1 MKKIIPFS
9 PPDIT
14 DSEIDAAVKVL
25 KSGWITSGVV
35 NKEFEEELTKY
46 IEVKRVKLL
55 SSATSSMELALKIFG
70 IGEGDEVIVPA
81 YTYASTANVAVHL
94 GAKVVFL
101 DAANSNNDKSDFNI
115 DLKKLENAITEKTKA
130 VISVDIGGFPCDYDA
145 IKNIL
150 ENKKSLFKP
159 SNNKYQKELKR
170 ILFLSD
176 AAHSIGAIYKS
187 KRVGSQADFTSF
199 SFHAVKNITTAEGGA
214 LAFNDIGN
222 IKAGD
227 IYKEISIW
235 ALNGQNKSAFDK
247 DKGGANSWKYNIEC
261 IGYKCNLS
269 DLHAAVGL
277 SQLRR
282 YDKMLENRK
291 KIASIYNDILSKNN
305 KIIIPELK
313 NDYSESS
320 YHLYLIRIKDF
331 EEENRDA
338 FIEKMF
344 KLGIILNVHYLP
356 LPFQKAYID
365 LGYDINDYNNAY
377 NLYKNEITLPLYSSL
392 NEEDARYIANNIV
405 EYLNKINS

>member
-14 DSEIDAAVKVL
+14 DNEIDAVVKVL
-25 KSGWITSGVV
+25 KSGWITSGAV
-35 NKEFEEELTKY
+35 NREFEEELSKY
-46 IEVKRVKLL
+46 INVRRVKLL

-70 IGEGDEVIVPA
+70 IGKGDEVIVPA
-81 YTYASTANVAVHL
+81 YTYASTSNVAVHL

-101 DAANSNNDKSDFNI
+101 DASDKNNDFNI
-115 DLKKLENAITEKTKA
+115 DIEKLEKAITEKTKA
-130 VISVDIGGFPCDYDA
+130 IISVDVGGFPCDYDA
-145 IKNIL
+145 IINIL

-159 SNNKYQKELKR
+159 SDNKYQRELKR

-176 AAHSIGAIYKS
+176 SAHSIGAIYKG
-187 KRVGSQADFTSF
+187 KKAGSQADFTSF

-222 IKAGD
+222 IKADD
-227 IYKEISIW
+227 IYKELSIW

-247 DKGGANSWKYNIEC
+247 DRGGKSSWKYDIEC

-269 DLHAAVGL
+269 DLHAAIGL

-282 YDKMLENRK
+282 YDKMLANRK
-291 KIASIYNDILSKNN
+291 KIAKIYDDILSKNN
-305 KIIIPELK
+305 KIILPKLK

-331 EEENRDA
+331 EEKDRDLL
-338 FIEKMF
+338 IEKMF
-344 KLGIILNVHYLP
+344 ELGIILNVHYLP

-365 LGYDINDYNNAY
+365 LGYNIKDYSNAY
-377 NLYKNEITLPLYSSL
+377 NLYKNEISLPLYSSL
-392 NEEDARYIANNIV
+392 NEDDAKYIASSIARCLV
-405 EYLNKINS
+405 

>member
-14 DSEIDAAVKVL
+14 GNEIDAVVKVL
-25 KSGWITSGVV
+25 KSGWITSGAV
-35 NKEFEEELTKY
+35 NREFEEELSKY
-46 IEVKRVKLL
+46 IDVRRVKLL

-70 IGEGDEVIVPA
+70 IGKGDEVIVPA
-81 YTYASTANVAVHL
+81 YTYASTSNVAVHL

-101 DAANSNNDKSDFNI
+101 DASDKNNDFNI
-115 DLKKLENAITEKTKA
+115 DIEKLEKAITEKTKA
-130 VISVDIGGFPCDYDA
+130 IISVDVGGFPCDYDA
-145 IKNIL
+145 IINIL

-159 SNNKYQKELKR
+159 SDNKYQRELKR

-176 AAHSIGAIYKS
+176 SAHSIGAIYKG
-187 KRVGSQADFTSF
+187 KKAGSQADFTSF

-222 IKAGD
+222 IKADD
-227 IYKEISIW
+227 IYKELSIW

-247 DKGGANSWKYNIEC
+247 DRGGKSSWKYDIEC

-269 DLHAAVGL
+269 DLHAAIGL

-282 YDKMLENRK
+282 YDKMLANRK
-291 KIASIYNDILSKNN
+291 KIAKIYDDILSKND
-305 KIIIPELK
+305 KIILPKLK

-331 EEENRDA
+331 EEKDRDLL
-338 FIEKMF
+338 IEKMF
-344 KLGIILNVHYLP
+344 ELGIILNVHYLP

-365 LGYDINDYNNAY
+365 LGYNIKDYSNAY
-377 NLYKNEITLPLYSSL
+377 NLYKNEISLPLYSSL
-392 NEEDARYIANNIV
+392 NEDDAKYIASSIIK
-405 EYLNKINS
+405 YLSK

>member
-14 DSEIDAAVKVL
+14 GNEIDAVVKVL
-25 KSGWITSGVV
+25 KSGWITSGAV
-35 NKEFEEELTKY
+35 NREFEEELSKY
-46 IEVKRVKLL
+46 IDVRRIKLL

-70 IGEGDEVIVPA
+70 IGKGDEVIVPA
-81 YTYASTANVAVHL
+81 YTYASTSNVAVHI

-101 DAANSNNDKSDFNI
+101 DASDKNNDFNI
-115 DLKKLENAITEKTKA
+115 DIEKLEKAINEKTKA
-130 VISVDIGGFPCDYDA
+130 IISVDVGGFPCDYDA
-145 IKNIL
+145 IINIL

-159 SNNKYQKELKR
+159 SDNKYQRELKR

-176 AAHSIGAIYKS
+176 SAHSIGAIYKG
-187 KRVGSQADFTSF
+187 KKAGSQADFTSF

-222 IKAGD
+222 IKADD
-227 IYKEISIW
+227 IYKELSIW
-235 ALNGQNKSAFDK
+235 ALNGQSKSAFDK
-247 DKGGANSWKYNIEC
+247 NKGGKSSWKYDIEC

-269 DLHAAVGL
+269 DLHAAIGL

-282 YDKMLENRK
+282 YDKMLANRK
-291 KIASIYNDILSKNN
+291 KIAKIYDDILSKND
-305 KIIIPELK
+305 KIILPKLK

-331 EEENRDA
+331 EEKDRDLL
-338 FIEKMF
+338 IEKMF
-344 KLGIILNVHYLP
+344 ELGIILNVHYLP

-365 LGYDINDYNNAY
+365 LGYNIKDYSNAY
-377 NLYKNEITLPLYSSL
+377 NLYKNEISLPLYSSL
-392 NEEDARYIANNIV
+392 NEADAKYIASSIARYLI
-405 EYLNKINS
+405 

>member
-14 DSEIDAAVKVL
+14 ESEINAVVKVL
-25 KSGWITSGVV
+25 KSGWITSGAV
-35 NKEFEEELTKY
+35 NKEFEEELSKY
-46 IEVKRVKLL
+46 LEVKRVKLL

-81 YTYASTANVAVHL
+81 YTYASTSNIVFHL
-94 GAKVVFL
+94 GAKAVFL
-101 DAANSNNDKSDFNI
+101 DAADSINKSDFNI

-130 VISVDIGGFPCDYDA
+130 IISVDIGGFPCDYDE

-150 ENKKSLFKP
+150 EKKKKLFKP
-159 SNNKYQKELKR
+159 SNNKYQKELNR

-176 AAHSIGAIYKS
+176 AAHSIGAIYKN

-222 IKAGD
+222 IKADD

-277 SQLRR
+277 SQFRR

-291 KIASIYNDILSKNN
+291 KIANVYNEILSKND

-313 NDYSESS
+313 NDYCESS

-331 EEENRDA
+331 EESERDEL
-338 FIEKMF
+338 IEKMF
-344 KLGIILNVHYLP
+344 ELGIILNVHYLP

-365 LGYDINDYNNAY
+365 LGYNINDYNNAF

-392 NEEDARYIANNIV
+392 SEEDARFIAGSIA
-405 EYLNKINS
+405 EYLS

>member
-14 DSEIDAAVKVL
+14 ESEIDAVIKVL
-25 KSGWITSGVV
+25 KSGWITSGAV
-35 NKEFEEELTKY
+35 NKEFEEELSKY
-46 IEVKRVKLL
+46 LDVKRVKLL
-55 SSATSSMELALKIFG
+55 SSATSSMELSLKIFG

-81 YTYASTANVAVHL
+81 YTYASTSNVVFHL

-101 DAANSNNDKSDFNI
+101 DVADSVNKSDFNI

-130 VISVDIGGFPCDYDA
+130 IISVDIGGFPCDYDA
-145 IKNIL
+145 IKNVL
-150 ENKKSLFKP
+150 EKKKKLFKP
-159 SNNKYQKELKR
+159 SNNKYQKELNR

-176 AAHSIGAIYKS
+176 AAHSIGAIYKN

-222 IKAGD
+222 IKADD

-277 SQLRR
+277 SQFRR

-291 KIASIYNDILSKNN
+291 KIAGIYNEILSKND

-313 NDYSESS
+313 NDYCESS

-331 EEENRDA
+331 EESERDA
-338 FIEKMF
+338 LIEKMF
-344 KLGIILNVHYLP
+344 ELGIILNVHYLP

-365 LGYDINDYNNAY
+365 LGYNIDDYNNAF

-392 NEEDARYIANNIV
+392 SEDDARFIASSIA
-405 EYLNKINS
+405 EYLS

>member
-14 DSEIDAAVKVL
+14 GNEIDAVVKVL
-25 KSGWITSGVV
+25 KSGWITSGAV
-35 NKEFEEELTKY
+35 NREFEEELSKY
-46 IEVKRVKLL
+46 INVRRVKLL

-70 IGEGDEVIVPA
+70 IGKGDEVIVPA
-81 YTYASTANVAVHL
+81 YTYASTSNVAVHL

-101 DAANSNNDKSDFNI
+101 DASDKNNDFNI
-115 DLKKLENAITEKTKA
+115 DIEKLEKAINEKTKA
-130 VISVDIGGFPCDYDA
+130 IISVDVGGFPCDYDA
-145 IKNIL
+145 IINIL

-159 SNNKYQKELKR
+159 SDNKYQRELKR

-176 AAHSIGAIYKS
+176 SAHSIGAIYKG
-187 KRVGSQADFTSF
+187 KKAGSQADFTSF

-222 IKAGD
+222 IKADD
-227 IYKEISIW
+227 IYKELSIW
-235 ALNGQNKSAFDK
+235 ALNGQSKSAFDK
-247 DKGGANSWKYNIEC
+247 DKGGKSSWKYDIEC

-269 DLHAAVGL
+269 DLHAAIGL

-282 YDKMLENRK
+282 YDKMLANRK
-291 KIASIYNDILSKNN
+291 KIAKIYDDILSKND
-305 KIIIPELK
+305 KIILPKLK

-331 EEENRDA
+331 EEKDRDLL
-338 FIEKMF
+338 IEKMF
-344 KLGIILNVHYLP
+344 ELGIILNVHYLP

-365 LGYDINDYNNAY
+365 LGYNIKDYSNAY
-377 NLYKNEITLPLYSSL
+377 NLYKNEISLPLYSSL
-392 NEEDARYIANNIV
+392 NEADAKYIASSIARYLS
-405 EYLNKINS
+405 E

>member
-14 DSEIDAAVKVL
+14 GNEIDAVVKVL

-35 NKEFEEELTKY
+35 NREFEEELSKY
-46 IEVKRVKLL
+46 INVRRVKLL

-70 IGEGDEVIVPA
+70 IGKGDEVIVPA
-81 YTYASTANVAVHL
+81 YTYASTSNVAVHL

-101 DAANSNNDKSDFNI
+101 DASDKNNDFNI
-115 DLKKLENAITEKTKA
+115 DIEKLEKAITEKTKA
-130 VISVDIGGFPCDYDA
+130 IISVDVGGFPCDYDA
-145 IKNIL
+145 IINIL

-159 SNNKYQKELKR
+159 SDNKYQRELKR

-176 AAHSIGAIYKS
+176 SAHSIGAIYKG
-187 KRVGSQADFTSF
+187 KKAGSQADFTSF

-222 IKAGD
+222 IKADD
-227 IYKEISIW
+227 IYKELSIW

-247 DKGGANSWKYNIEC
+247 DRGGKSSWKYDIEC

-269 DLHAAVGL
+269 DLHAAIGL

-282 YDKMLENRK
+282 YDKMLANRK
-291 KIASIYNDILSKNN
+291 KIAKIYDDILSKND
-305 KIIIPELK
+305 KIILPKIK
-313 NDYSESS
+313 NNYSESS

-331 EEENRDA
+331 EEKDRDS

-344 KLGIILNVHYLP
+344 ELGIILNVHYLP

-365 LGYDINDYNNAY
+365 LGYNIKDYSNAY
-377 NLYKNEITLPLYSSL
+377 NLYKNEISLPLYSSL
-392 NEEDARYIANNIV
+392 NEDDAKYIASSIARYLI
-405 EYLNKINS
+405 

>member
-14 DSEIDAAVKVL
+14 DKEIDAVVKVL
-25 KSGWITSGVV
+25 KSGWITSGAV
-35 NKEFEEELTKY
+35 NREFEEELSKY
-46 IEVKRVKLL
+46 INVKRVKLL

-81 YTYASTANVAVHL
+81 YTYASTSNVAVRL

-101 DAANSNNDKSDFNI
+101 DASSEDNDFNI
-115 DLKKLENAITEKTKA
+115 DIERLEKAITEKTKA
-130 VISVDIGGFPCDYDA
+130 IISVDVGGFPCDYDA
-145 IKNIL
+145 IINIL
-150 ENKKSLFKP
+150 EKKKSLFKP
-159 SNNKYQKELKR
+159 SDNKYQKELKR

-176 AAHSIGAIYKS
+176 AAHSIGAIYKG

-222 IKAGD
+222 IKSDD

-235 ALNGQNKSAFDK
+235 ALNGQNKSAFEK
-247 DKGGANSWKYNIEC
+247 DRGSKNSWKYDIEC

-269 DLHAAVGL
+269 DLHAAIGL

-282 YDKMLENRK
+282 YDKMLSNRK
-291 KIASIYNDILSKNN
+291 KIAEIYNDILRKND
-305 KIIIPELK
+305 KIIVPKLK
-313 NDYSESS
+313 NDYGESS

-331 EEENRDA
+331 EEKDRDS

-344 KLGIILNVHYLP
+344 ELGIILNVHYMP
-356 LPFQKAYID
+356 LPFQKAYIN
-365 LGYDINDYNNAY
+365 LGYNIEYYPNAY

-392 NEEDARYIANNIV
+392 NEEDAKYIAYNI
-405 EYLNKINS
+405 EEFK

>member
-14 DSEIDAAVKVL
+14 ESEIAAVVKVL
-25 KSGWITSGVV
+25 KSGWITSGAV
-35 NKEFEEELTKY
+35 NKEFEEELSKY
-46 IEVKRVKLL
+46 LDVKRVKLL

-81 YTYASTANVAVHL
+81 YTYASTSNVVFHL

-101 DAANSNNDKSDFNI
+101 DAADSINKSDFNI

-130 VISVDIGGFPCDYDA
+130 IISVDIGGFPCDYDA

-150 ENKKSLFKP
+150 EKKKNLFKP
-159 SNNKYQKELKR
+159 SHNKYQKELNR

-176 AAHSIGAIYKS
+176 AAHSIGAIYKN

-222 IKAGD
+222 IKADD

-277 SQLRR
+277 SQFRR

-291 KIASIYNDILSKNN
+291 KIAGIYNEILSKND

-313 NDYSESS
+313 NDYCESS

-331 EEENRDA
+331 EESERDA
-338 FIEKMF
+338 LIEKMF
-344 KLGIILNVHYLP
+344 ELGIILNVHYLP

-365 LGYDINDYNNAY
+365 LGYNINDYNNAF

-392 NEEDARYIANNIV
+392 SEEDARFIASSIAEYII
-405 EYLNKINS
+405 K

>member
-14 DSEIDAAVKVL
+14 ESEIDAVVKVL

-35 NKEFEEELTKY
+35 NKEFEEELSKY
-46 IEVKRVKLL
+46 LEVKRVKLL

-81 YTYASTANVAVHL
+81 YTYASTSNIVFHL
-94 GAKVVFL
+94 GAKAVFL
-101 DAANSNNDKSDFNI
+101 DAADSINKSDFNI

-130 VISVDIGGFPCDYDA
+130 IISVDIGGFPCDYDA

-150 ENKKSLFKP
+150 EKKKKLFKP
-159 SNNKYQKELKR
+159 SNNKYQKELNR

-176 AAHSIGAIYKS
+176 AAHSIGAIYKN

-222 IKAGD
+222 IKADD

-277 SQLRR
+277 SQFRR

-291 KIASIYNDILSKNN
+291 KIANVYNEILSKND

-313 NDYSESS
+313 NDYCESS

-331 EEENRDA
+331 EESERDEL
-338 FIEKMF
+338 IEKMF
-344 KLGIILNVHYLP
+344 ELGIILNVHYLP

-365 LGYDINDYNNAY
+365 LGYNINDYNNAF

-392 NEEDARYIANNIV
+392 SEEDARFIAGSIA
-405 EYLNKINS
+405 EYLS

>member
-14 DSEIDAAVKVL
+14 GNEIDAVVKVL
-25 KSGWITSGVV
+25 KSGWITSGAV
-35 NKEFEEELTKY
+35 NREFEEELSKY
-46 IEVKRVKLL
+46 INVRRVKLL

-70 IGEGDEVIVPA
+70 IGKGDEVIVPA
-81 YTYASTANVAVHL
+81 YTYASTSNVAVHL

-101 DAANSNNDKSDFNI
+101 DASDKNNDFNI
-115 DLKKLENAITEKTKA
+115 DIEKLEKAINEKTKA
-130 VISVDIGGFPCDYDA
+130 IISVDVGGFPCDYDA
-145 IKNIL
+145 IINIL

-159 SNNKYQKELKR
+159 SDNKYQRELKR

-176 AAHSIGAIYKS
+176 SAHSIGAIYKG
-187 KRVGSQADFTSF
+187 KKAGSQADFTSF

-222 IKAGD
+222 IKADD
-227 IYKEISIW
+227 IYKELSIW
-235 ALNGQNKSAFDK
+235 ALNGQSKSAFDK
-247 DKGGANSWKYNIEC
+247 DKGGKNSWKYDIEC

-269 DLHAAVGL
+269 DLHAAIGL

-282 YDKMLENRK
+282 YDKMLANRK
-291 KIASIYNDILSKNN
+291 KIAKIYDDILSKND
-305 KIIIPELK
+305 KIILPKLK

-331 EEENRDA
+331 EEKDRDLL
-338 FIEKMF
+338 IEKMF
-344 KLGIILNVHYLP
+344 ELGIILNVHYLP

-365 LGYDINDYNNAY
+365 LGYNIKDYSNAY
-377 NLYKNEITLPLYSSL
+377 NLYKNEISLPLYSSL
-392 NEEDARYIANNIV
+392 NEADAKYIASSIARYLI
-405 EYLNKINS
+405 

>member
-14 DSEIDAAVKVL
+14 GNEIDAVVKVL
-25 KSGWITSGVV
+25 KSGWITSGAV
-35 NKEFEEELTKY
+35 NREFEEELSKY
-46 IEVKRVKLL
+46 INVRRVKLL

-70 IGEGDEVIVPA
+70 IGKGDEVIVPA
-81 YTYASTANVAVHL
+81 YTYASTSNVAVHL

-101 DAANSNNDKSDFNI
+101 DASDKNNDFNI
-115 DLKKLENAITEKTKA
+115 DMEKLEKAINEKTKA
-130 VISVDIGGFPCDYDA
+130 IISVDVGGFPCDYDA
-145 IKNIL
+145 IINIL

-159 SNNKYQKELKR
+159 SDNKYQRELKR

-176 AAHSIGAIYKS
+176 SAHSIGAIYKG
-187 KRVGSQADFTSF
+187 KKAGSQADFTSF

-222 IKAGD
+222 IKADD
-227 IYKEISIW
+227 IYKELSIW
-235 ALNGQNKSAFDK
+235 ALNGQSKSAFDK
-247 DKGGANSWKYNIEC
+247 DKGGKSSWKYDIEC

-269 DLHAAVGL
+269 DLHAAIGL

-282 YDKMLENRK
+282 YDKMLANRK
-291 KIASIYNDILSKNN
+291 KIAKIYDDILSKND
-305 KIIIPELK
+305 KIILPKLK

-331 EEENRDA
+331 EEKDRDLL
-338 FIEKMF
+338 IEKMF
-344 KLGIILNVHYLP
+344 ELGIILNVHYLP

-365 LGYDINDYNNAY
+365 LGYNIKDYSNAY
-377 NLYKNEITLPLYSSL
+377 NLYKNEISLPLYSSL
-392 NEEDARYIANNIV
+392 NEADAKYITNNIIK
-405 EYLNKINS
+405 YLSK

>member
-14 DSEIDAAVKVL
+14 VNEIDAVVKVL
-25 KSGWITSGVV
+25 KSGWITSGAV
-35 NKEFEEELTKY
+35 NREFEEELSKY
-46 IEVKRVKLL
+46 INVRRVKLL

-70 IGEGDEVIVPA
+70 IGKGDEVIVPA
-81 YTYASTANVAVHL
+81 YTYASTSNVAVHL

-101 DAANSNNDKSDFNI
+101 DASDKNNDFNI
-115 DLKKLENAITEKTKA
+115 DIEKLEKAINEKTKA
-130 VISVDIGGFPCDYDA
+130 IISVDVGGFPCDYDA
-145 IKNIL
+145 IINIL

-159 SNNKYQKELKR
+159 SDNKYQRELKR

-176 AAHSIGAIYKS
+176 SAHSIGAIYKG
-187 KRVGSQADFTSF
+187 KKAGSQADFTSF

-222 IKAGD
+222 IKADD
-227 IYKEISIW
+227 IYKELSIW
-235 ALNGQNKSAFDK
+235 ALNGQSKSAFDK
-247 DKGGANSWKYNIEC
+247 DKGGKSSWKYDIEC

-269 DLHAAVGL
+269 DLHAAIGL

-282 YDKMLENRK
+282 YDKMLANRK
-291 KIASIYNDILSKNN
+291 KIAKIYDDILSKND
-305 KIIIPELK
+305 KIILPKLK

-331 EEENRDA
+331 EEKDRDLL
-338 FIEKMF
+338 IEKMF
-344 KLGIILNVHYLP
+344 ELGIILNVHYLP

-365 LGYDINDYNNAY
+365 LGYNIKDYSNAY
-377 NLYKNEITLPLYSSL
+377 NLYKNEISLPLYSSL
-392 NEEDARYIANNIV
+392 NEADAKYIASSIARYLI
-405 EYLNKINS
+405 

>member
-14 DSEIDAAVKVL
+14 ENEIDAVVKVL
-25 KSGWITSGVV
+25 KSGWITSGAV
-35 NKEFEEELTKY
+35 NKEFEEELLKY
-46 IEVKRVKLL
+46 LDVKRVKLL

-81 YTYASTANVAVHL
+81 YTYASTSNVAIHL

-101 DAANSNNDKSDFNI
+101 DAADSINKSDFNI

-130 VISVDIGGFPCDYDA
+130 IISVDIGGFPCDYDA

-150 ENKKSLFKP
+150 EKKKKLFKP
-159 SNNKYQKELKR
+159 SNNKYQKELNR

-176 AAHSIGAIYKS
+176 AAHSIGAIYKN
-187 KRVGSQADFTSF
+187 KRVGSQSDFTSF

-222 IKAGD
+222 IKAEY

-247 DKGGANSWKYNIEC
+247 DKGGTNSWKYNIEC

-277 SQLRR
+277 SQFRR

-291 KIASIYNDILSKNN
+291 KIAGIYNEILSKND

-313 NDYSESS
+313 NDYCESS

-331 EEENRDA
+331 EENERDA
-338 FIEKMF
+338 LIEKMF
-344 KLGIILNVHYLP
+344 ELGIILNVHYLP

-365 LGYDINDYNNAY
+365 LGYNINDYNNAF

-392 NEEDARYIANNIV
+392 SEEDARFIANSIA
-405 EYLNKINS
+405 EYLS